1 MNKKEIMFWGAEP
14 PPIGGMSVH
23 IKRLSDF
30 LLLNEWK
37 EYQYNF
43 NRNLSRKEKHINNVQ
58 NLWLWYLKLWF
69 CKSPKV
75 HYVITTSAFVRFLAA
90 LLTLRGKKILIRV
103 GGRSLEKDLENGG
116 IKKLLNILSL
126 KLSTS
131 FIGVSEEICNLAL
144 RYTGKSKINHITGF
158 IPPIGNGYLP
168 FEINDFFDSNN
179 LKIVVTGQI
188 VNENKEDIYGL
199 HHVLDSLVIAKEK
212 GLNFKCC
219 IVSYTISGDN
229 SIAISNFRKKIT
241 LLDLNSHV
249 LLYQSNNELWPI
261 LKVCDLFIRSSI
273 TDGDANSIREALF
286 FDKIVIASDCVI
298 RPDKCIL
305 YKTLDSYDL
314 VSKIESLQ
322 DYKVTNIDKNSSY
335 SIKLQNHYLILQ
347 LLNKLVDIKQR

>member
-1 MNKKEIMFWGAEP
+1 MNKKEIVFWGVEP

-37 EYQYNF
+37 VYQYNF
-43 NRNLSRKEKHINNVQ
+43 NRNIKREEKHIINVR

-69 CKSPKV
+69 YKSPKV
-75 HYVITTSAFVRFLAA
+75 HYVITTSAIVRFLASI
-90 LLTLRGKKILIRV
+90 LTLRGKKILIRV
-103 GGRSLEKDLENGG
+103 GGRSLEKDLEIGG

-126 KLSTS
+126 KLCTS

-144 RYTGKSKINHITGF
+144 RYIGKNKINYITGF
-158 IPPIGNGYLP
+158 IPPIGNVNSP
-168 FEINDFFDSNN
+168 SEINYFFDSNN
-179 LKIVVTGQI
+179 LNIVVTGQI
-188 VNENKEDIYGL
+188 VDENKEDIYGL

-212 GLNFKCC
+212 GINFKCC

-229 SIAISNFRKKIT
+229 TIAISNFKRKIT
-241 LLDLNSHV
+241 LLELNSHV

-261 LKVCDLFIRSSI
+261 LKGCDLFIRSSI

-286 FDKIVIASDCVI
+286 FDKIVIASDCVL
-298 RPDKCIL
+298 RPIKCVL

-314 VSKIESLQ
+314 VSKIESFQ
-322 DYKVTNIDKNSSY
+322 DYKVLNIDENFSNSN
-335 SIKLQNHYLILQ
+335 KLQNHYLILQ
-347 LLNKLVDIKQR
+347 LLNKLVDIKPR